1 MKLHTDEG
9 DKMPHFF
16 INSQDIKNNIIEISD
31 KETFSHLVNSL
42 RIKTGEKLL
51 FIDENEIQYETIVE
65 NINKKSLCSVILKK
79 YKSKRKLNYEIY
91 LAQSILKTER
101 QLLAIQNATELGVK
115 KIFPILSDNCT
126 IKKESLKNKREKWQK
141 IAFESSKQCERAD
154 IPQISEILNIEDILK
169 LDATIIIMGEK
180 EATISI
186 KEFFKNK
193 KYNNEKIII
202 VIGPEGGFSEKEF
215 HLFKEKNIPIL
226 TLGNLILRA
235 DTAISVALGNIIQE
249 LT

>member
-31 KETFSHLVNSL
+31 KETVSHLVNSL

-226 TLGNLILRA
+226 T
-235 DTAISVALGNIIQE
+235 
-249 LT
+249 